1 MQNYGKQFEQK
12 FAQDIRQIPGVSVD
26 RLYDPVS
33 GYRSISNISDYI
45 VYKYPEIFYMEVK
58 SIHGNTFPLTN
69 LTQYEKLKSK
79 IGIKGV
85 RAGVTIWFCDR
96 DRVVYVPVE
105 TIKRMREEGL
115 KSVNIRTID
124 DTDYEFINIPSV
136 KKRVF
141 MDSDYRVLFRN
152 TDYYDSNED
161 KQ

>member
-1 MQNYGKQFEQK
+1 M
-12 FAQDIRQIPGVSVD
+12 RSVPGVSID
-26 RLYDPVS
+26 RIYDVTY
-33 GYRSISNISDYI
+33 GYKSISNVSDFV

-69 LTQYEKLKSK
+69 LTQYEKLKAK

-96 DRVVYVPVE
+96 DRVIYVPVE

-141 MDSDYRVLFRN
+141 MDSDYRVIFRN
-152 TDYYDSNED
+152 TDYYDNNED

>member
-12 FAQDIRQIPGVSVD
+12 FLQDIRQIPGVSVD
-26 RLYDPVS
+26 RLYDQVS

-58 SIHGNTFPLTN
+58 SVHGNTFPLTN
-69 LTQYEKLKSK
+69 LTQYEKLKAK

-85 RAGVTIWFCDR
+85 RAGVTIWFVDR
-96 DRVVYVPVE
+96 DRVIYVPIE
-105 TIKRMREEGL
+105 TIVQMKKEDV

-124 DTDYEFINIPSV
+124 DTAYEFISIPSV

-141 MDSDYRVLFRN
+141 MDSDYHVLFRN
-152 TDYYDSNED
+152 TDYYDKD
-161 KQ
+161 KS

>member
-1 MQNYGKQFEQK
+1 M
-12 FAQDIRQIPGVSVD
+12 D

>member
-12 FAQDIRQIPGVSVD
+12 FAQDMRSVPGVSID
-26 RLYDPVS
+26 RIYDVTY
-33 GYRSISNISDYI
+33 GYKSISNVSDFV

-69 LTQYEKLKSK
+69 LTQYEKLKAK
-79 IGIKGV
+79 MGIKGV
-85 RAGVTIWFCDR
+85 RAGVTIWYVDHS
-96 DRVVYVPVE
+96 RVIYVPIG

-152 TDYYDSNED
+152 TDYYDED
-161 KQ
+161 KS